1 MPSAVMAAV
10 VVTAVTTG
18 TAAVITTAAIAAA
31 AVVMAGAMASCG
43 GSAVFAVSVAAIY
56 MMPVSAAFCITF
68 PYSLQS
74 QVRRG
79 AVSHLT

>member
-31 AVVMAGAMASCG
+31 AVVASCG
-43 GSAVFAVSVAAIY
+43 GSAVLAVSVAAIY